1 MTKRERIPLCEAS
14 LSRRIGGVKA
24 AGEGR
29 LERQLESFYGIKET
43 MNYPAFEPL
52 WKRKPGVV
60 EGQPPLL
67 QNKAGVSEATP
78 GRNNLY

>member
-1 MTKRERIPLCEAS
+1 M
-14 LSRRIGGVKA
+14 
-24 AGEGR
+24 
-29 LERQLESFYGIKET
+29 ERQLESFYGIKET